1 MDRRRS
7 LLLSSK
13 APFATLSAN
22 NVCGTLSG
30 VNEKTDRFL
39 RRTRREMIRYTAD
52 SQCVDGGGG
61 RQQPSLPLLK
71 ERRDDVSRGQAR
83 DRARAPRNRN
93 PKAAQ

>member
-1 MDRRRS
+1 
-7 LLLSSK
+7 
-13 APFATLSAN
+13 
-22 NVCGTLSG
+22 
-30 VNEKTDRFL
+30 
-39 RRTRREMIRYTAD
+39 MIRYTAD

-83 DRARAPRNRN
+83 DRARAPRNRK